1 MSQALEQII
10 KLRDRLNTIGL
21 DLEIDKAIDKVLVIA
36 IEKQLGY
43 ILSGKGLDELIAL
56 SLEAQTLSLK
66 PSGKVGSR
74 VTKGKGLKLV

>member
-1 MSQALEQII
+1 MSQALDQII
-10 KLRDRLNTIGL
+10 KLRDRLKTIGL
-21 DLEIDKAIDKVLVIA
+21 DLEIDKAIDKALVIA

-66 PSGKVGSR
+66 PSGKVGSS
-74 VTKGKGLKLV
+74 VTKGKGLKSV